1 MLYKSYS
8 DKSKC
13 RNIAKIIRPKT
24 TARNKRISETEL
36 FLIDI
41 KYFNYNKNPTYV
53 SNAATRNTSSNCN
66 H

>member
-13 RNIAKIIRPKT
+13 RNIARIFLIIGPKT

-41 KYFNYNKNPTYV
+41 Y
-53 SNAATRNTSSNCN
+53 
-66 H
+66 

>member
-13 RNIAKIIRPKT
+13 RNIARIIGPKT

-41 KYFNYNKNPTYV
+41 Y
-53 SNAATRNTSSNCN
+53 
-66 H
+66 

>member
-8 DKSKC
+8 DKSKY
-13 RNIAKIIRPKT
+13 RNIARIIRPKT

-41 KYFNYNKNPTYV
+41 Y
-53 SNAATRNTSSNCN
+53 
-66 H
+66 